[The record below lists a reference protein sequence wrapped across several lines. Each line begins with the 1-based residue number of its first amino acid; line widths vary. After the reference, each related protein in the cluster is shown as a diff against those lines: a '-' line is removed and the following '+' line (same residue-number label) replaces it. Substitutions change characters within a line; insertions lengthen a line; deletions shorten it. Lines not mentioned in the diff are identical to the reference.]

1 MICSLSLVEGSFQV
15 WYRFRLRSTYGFNWM
30 VSV

>member
-1 MICSLSLVEGSFQV
+1 V
-15 WYRFRLRSTYGFNWM
+15 WYRFRLRSTYGFDWM